1 MGSPKVGHDGAI
13 FTPCCVCVFYQ
24 LVSPALHF
32 TSACFHFCSLF
43 PGSHSS
49 SSGWSTFG
57 TPLFLTPLFLWLFA
71 PCPLPLITTAFSFS
85 SSNFQWASFFR
96 FPFFFIK
103 RPLPLTLHSAPLLLY
118 RGSHLTSELPAASG
132 PQFYSS
138 HFFPL
143 SGVPRPSA
151 SHPNS
156 FLSLRFLS
164 SQY

>member
-1 MGSPKVGHDGAI
+1 MEAFI
-13 FTPCCVCVFYQ
+13 
-24 LVSPALHF
+24 LHF
-32 TSACFHFCSLF
+32 PMGFLF
-43 PGSHSS
+43 PV
-49 SSGWSTFG
+49 
-57 TPLFLTPLFLWLFA
+57 P
-71 PCPLPLITTAFSFS
+71 I
-85 SSNFQWASFFR
+85 
-96 FPFFFIK
+96 FFIT

-143 SGVPRPSA
+143 SGVPRPST

-164 SQY
+164 SRYWFLGSSGSPSKLTPPPRLRFSPCPISPFPPQLPEAFSPQLHRIPFLTHTSSLHLRSLSGP